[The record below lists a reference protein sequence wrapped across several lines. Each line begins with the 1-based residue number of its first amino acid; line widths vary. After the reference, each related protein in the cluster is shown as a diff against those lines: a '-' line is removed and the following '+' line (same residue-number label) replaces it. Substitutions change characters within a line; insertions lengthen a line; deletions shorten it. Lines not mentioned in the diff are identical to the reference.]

1 MATANIYNFEGK
13 AVDVME
19 LPSAVFEVKTN
30 SGLMHEVVIGLMAND
45 RQVTSH
51 TKTRGEVSG
60 GGKKPWKQKGTGRA
74 RAGSIRSPLWRGGGV
89 TFGPRSDRNFKVKIN
104 KKAKQSVFKMVLSE
118 KVADKAL
125 IIMDNFDLENA
136 KTKAFSAILKK
147 LPIVGKKVLVVFPE
161 GQSNI
166 RLASRNIPKLTQSNL
181 VETNIMDVMRA
192 NTVLTTKSAVEQWVK
207 TYNKK

>member
-19 LPSAVFEVKTN
+19 LPSAVFEVKTKR
-30 SGLMHEVVIGLMAND
+30 GLMHEVVIGLMAND

-104 KKAKQSVFKMVLSE
+104 KKAKQSVFRMVLSE

-136 KTKAFSAILKK
+136 KTKNFSAILKK
-147 LPIVGKKVLVVFPE
+147 LPIVGKKVLMVFPE
-161 GQSNI
+161 GNANI
-166 RLASRNIPKLTQSNL
+166 RLASRNIPKLAQSNL
-181 VETNIMDVMRA
+181 VETNVMDVMRA
-192 NTVLTTKSAVEQWVK
+192 NTVVTTKGAVEQWIK
-207 TYNKK
+207 TYNK